1 MVKAMHWKLKLYI
14 AVIIWFAMGVGLGYW
29 YMHRP
34 PRRLANISQITSV
47 VPMKFPESAKVL
59 DGETLFGPSALYF
72 IAKIKIPRSDFHRF
86 LAQPLLN
93 DGKGLSNDE
102 ANITEGSYPPF
113 AEHGWKIDSIKKYL
127 AGYLPA
133 EANASFLIKIDLDHP
148 DYVIVYLFYLN

>member
-1 MVKAMHWKLKLYI
+1 MHWKLKLYI
-14 AVIIWFAMGVGLGYW
+14 AVIIWFAIGEGLIYW
-29 YMHRP
+29 YLHRP
-34 PRRLANISQITSV
+34 PRRLTNISQITSV
-47 VPMKFPESAKVL
+47 VPMKFPKSAQVL
-59 DGETLFGPSALYF
+59 DGETVFGPSALYF

-102 ANITEGSYPPF
+102 ADIAEGSYPPF

-133 EANASFLIKIDLDHP
+133 EANASFLIKIDLDHR